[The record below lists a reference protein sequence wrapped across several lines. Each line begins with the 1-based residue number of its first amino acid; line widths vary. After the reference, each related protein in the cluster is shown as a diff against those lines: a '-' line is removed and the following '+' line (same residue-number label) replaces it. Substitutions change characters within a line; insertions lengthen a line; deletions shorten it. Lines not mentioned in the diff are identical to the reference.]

1 MLTRYGFGV
10 NRPIKIPD
18 SAEFRQRWQ
27 GLDRAGRKRVRRSV
41 NRGQSCE
48 RRDEAALAVVVAR
61 QQKKAWLVT
70 WPVVTVLV
78 GLTAIGR
85 GLVAVVATM
94 ALTLAVYAPFA
105 VFFHRR
111 ANRAEERNREAV
123 ERRGSRKRR

>member
-1 MLTRYGFGV
+1 MRYGSDV
-10 NRPIKIPD
+10 SRPTKIPE

-27 GLDRAGRKRVRRSV
+27 RLDRAGRKRVRRSV

-61 QQKKAWLVT
+61 QQKIAWLVT
-70 WPVVTVLV
+70 WPLVTLLV
-78 GLTAIGR
+78 GSTAIGR
-85 GLVAVVATM
+85 GLTAVLAAM
-94 ALTLAVYAPFA
+94 ALALLVYTPFA

-111 ANRAEERNREAV
+111 ASRAEELNRAAV

>member
-1 MLTRYGFGV
+1 M
-10 NRPIKIPD
+10 NRPTKIPD

-27 GLDRAGRKRVRRSV
+27 RLDRAGRKRVRRSV

-61 QQKKAWLVT
+61 QQKVAWLVT
-70 WPVVTVLV
+70 WPLVTVLV

-85 GLVAVVATM
+85 GWVAVLATM
-94 ALTLAVYAPFA
+94 TLTLVIYAPFA

-111 ANRAEERNREAV
+111 AHRAEEHNRAAV
-123 ERRGSRKRR
+123 ERRGSRKRG